1 MISLTSK
8 DFDEMQKRYRA
19 TFFNSLNGFKSL
31 SLVSTKGINGVN
43 NLAPFNSVIHI
54 GANPPFIGLIAR
66 PETEEHQTL
75 KNIRETGFYT
85 LNHVNASIMNQAHL
99 CSAKFDAETSEFA
112 KTGLTEYYSE
122 NILVP
127 YVLQSNVK
135 IGLQLESIIPIPL
148 NNTSLVI
155 GKVIEVIMNE
165 NDIEQDGYVKLD
177 DAGTITCSGLDSY
190 FSVKHIARL
199 PYATTN

>member
-1 MISLTSK
+1 MISLINK

-43 NLAPFNSVIHI
+43 NLAPFNSIIHI
-54 GANPPFIGLIAR
+54 GANPPYIGMIAR

-75 KNIRETGFYT
+75 KNIRETGFFT

-99 CSAKFDAETSEFA
+99 CSAKFDAEISEFT

-122 NILVP
+122 HIEVP
-127 YVLQSNVK
+127 YVSESNIK
-135 IGLQLESIIPIPL
+135 IGLQLETIIPIPL

-155 GKVIEVIMNE
+155 GKVIEVIINE
-165 NDIEQDGYVKLD
+165 SNIEQDGYVRLD
-177 DAGTITCSGLDSY
+177 DAGTITCAGLDSY
-190 FSVKHIARL
+190 FKVEHLARL